1 MKIGKLT
8 NEQLQELVISK
19 LKVTRR
25 EVVLGAGVGEDCAVL
40 DFADKLCVIS
50 TDPITGAAE
59 NAGSLAV
66 HISANDVAAAGGEPF
81 AMLVTMLIP
90 PTATMPQLE
99 EATGALCRQAGR
111 LGIDIVGGHTEITDT
126 VNRIV
131 ISTVVLGK
139 ARRVVRSKNI
149 RPGDKLIM
157 TKQAGIEGA
166 MILCADFP
174 EKLESILTAEDRR
187 LLEEMAEAISVV
199 PEARIAERMGAAA
212 MHDVTEGGILGAA
225 YELAEAAGLG
235 LRLNTGDIPVHP
247 VARKVCAHLGLNA
260 YRLISSGSLLI
271 AHSGPA
277 EPLLEALGAEGIMA
291 AVIGEFTPGGIVDEE
306 GRGIAPPTQDEL
318 YRVSR

>member
-1 MKIGKLT
+1 MQK
-8 NEQLQELVISK
+8 
-19 LKVTRR
+19 R
-25 EVVLGAGVGEDCAVL
+25 EFAKYFDHTLLRADATKADFEVFCADCAKYG
-40 DFADKLCVIS
+40 FAMAAINPEPVRLCKELLKDSGVRV
-50 TDPITGAAE
+50 GAA
-59 NAGSLAV
+59 
-66 HISANDVAAAGGEPF
+66 
-81 AMLVTMLIP
+81 
-90 PTATMPQLE
+90 
-99 EATGALCRQAGR
+99 
-111 LGIDIVGGHTEITDT
+111 
-126 VNRIV
+126 
-131 ISTVVLGK
+131 VVLGK